1 MPVTSLSGG
10 VAPRYKTSVAGEKIK
25 YPQGR
30 PSASAVDSPVGASVE
45 QLLGQLRL
53 GSLSASDVYSYPG
66 RNENWSGITDTGDS
80 VFVKR
85 LKGSPEESLKRYRR
99 IVAFERLATAGVR
112 PFPRPEFLGGD
123 EERRLLVFRMLD
135 DIRSGS
141 ELAAE
146 KEFTESMSAQ
156 AGRTLAALHR
166 LPFRDEDFPGPD
178 PHPFPPVDDLRSLPL
193 EMYVHAT
200 GAFVQA
206 WGLLQRD
213 SALLEGLERLRATE
227 AEVARVPVHGD
238 LRLDQFLLTDTA
250 FYVNDW
256 EEFRLGDPARDVG
269 AYVGEWLHR
278 AVLRI
283 PAQET
288 EDAFSA
294 VLTHEEVVARGSEE
308 LTRVLPLVSAFHRG
322 YREGGGPDDDGLV
335 VRATSYAGWH
345 LIDRLIA
352 STRESGRLSAIVRAA
367 AGIGRT
373 ALLDPRSFVSTVGLG
388 EAS

>member
-1 MPVTSLSGG
+1 M
-10 VAPRYKTSVAGEKIK
+10 AGETITP
-25 YPQGR
+25 PQGR
-30 PSASAVDSPVGASVE
+30 PSASAVDSPVDASVE
-45 QLLGQLRL
+45 QLLMQLRL
-53 GSLSASDVYSYPG
+53 GSLSASEVYSYPG
-66 RNENWSGITDTGDS
+66 RNENWSGVTDAGNS

-85 LKGSPEESLKRYRR
+85 LKGSPEESRKRYRR
-99 IVAFERLATAGVR
+99 IVAFERLANAGLR

-123 EERRLLVFRMLD
+123 EEHRLLVFRMLD

-156 AGRTLAALHR
+156 AGRTLATLHR
-166 LPFRDEDFPGPD
+166 LPFRDEDFPEPD

-213 SALLEGLERLRATE
+213 AALLEALERLRA
-227 AEVARVPVHGD
+227 AETHVVRVPVHGD

-250 FYVNDW
+250 FHVNDW

-288 EDAFSA
+288 DDAFSA
-294 VLTHEEVVARGSEE
+294 VLTHDEVVARGSEE
-308 LTRVLPLVSAFHRG
+308 LDRVLPLISAFHRG

-373 ALLDPRSFVSTVGLG
+373 ALLDPRNFVGTIGLG

>member
-1 MPVTSLSGG
+1 M
-10 VAPRYKTSVAGEKIK
+10 AGEKIT

-30 PSASAVDSPVGASVE
+30 SSASAVDKPVSESVE
-45 QLLGQLRL
+45 QLLSRLRL
-53 GSLSASDVYSYPG
+53 GSLSASEVYSYPG
-66 RNENWSGITDTGDS
+66 RNENWSGVTDTGNP
-80 VFVKR
+80 VFVKQ
-85 LKGSPEESLKRYRR
+85 LKGSPKESLKRYRR
-99 IVAFERLATAGVR
+99 VLAFERLSKGGTR

-123 EERRLLVFRMLD
+123 EEQRLLVFRMLD

-141 ELAAE
+141 ELAADE
-146 KEFTESMSAQ
+146 EFTEPMSAE

-166 LPFRDEDFPGPD
+166 LPFRAEDFPEPD
-178 PHPFPPVDDLRSLPL
+178 PHPYPPVEDLRSLPL
-193 EMYVHAT
+193 EMYVNAT

-213 SALLEGLERLRATE
+213 TALLEELERLRA
-227 AEVARVPVHGD
+227 AEDGLVRVPVHGD

-288 EDAFSA
+288 DDAFSA

-322 YREGGGPDDDGLV
+322 YREGGGPGDDGFV

-373 ALLDPRSFVSTVGLG
+373 ALLDPRSFVSTVGLR

>member
-1 MPVTSLSGG
+1 M
-10 VAPRYKTSVAGEKIK
+10 AGEKNTH
-25 YPQGR
+25 PQGR
-30 PSASAVDSPVGASVE
+30 SSASAVDKPVDATVE
-45 QLLGQLRL
+45 QLLARLRL

-66 RNENWSGITDTGDS
+66 RNDNWSGITDTGDS
-80 VFVKR
+80 VFVKQ
-85 LKGSPEESLKRYRR
+85 LKGSSGESLKRYRR
-99 IVAFERLATAGVR
+99 VVSFERLAARSGR

-135 DIRSGS
+135 DVRSGS
-141 ELAAE
+141 ELAVAE
-146 KEFTESMSAQ
+146 EFTESMSER
-156 AGRTLAALHR
+156 AGRTLAALHQ
-166 LPFRDEDFPGPD
+166 LPFRDQDFTEAD
-178 PHPFPPVDDLRSLPL
+178 PHPYPPVADLRSLPL
-193 EMYVHAT
+193 ELYINAT

-213 SALLEGLERLRATE
+213 AALLDELERLRAGE
-227 AEVARVPVHGD
+227 AGIARVPIHGD

-288 EDAFSA
+288 DDAFSA
-294 VLTHEEVVARGSEE
+294 VLTHEEVVARGAEE
-308 LTRVLPLVSAFHRG
+308 LARVLPLVSAFHRG
-322 YREGGGPDDDGLV
+322 YRAGGGPDGDGLV

-388 EAS
+388 EGS

>member
-1 MPVTSLSGG
+1 
-10 VAPRYKTSVAGEKIK
+10 
-25 YPQGR
+25 
-30 PSASAVDSPVGASVE
+30 
-45 QLLGQLRL
+45 
-53 GSLSASDVYSYPG
+53 
-66 RNENWSGITDTGDS
+66 
-80 VFVKR
+80 
-85 LKGSPEESLKRYRR
+85 
-99 IVAFERLATAGVR
+99 
-112 PFPRPEFLGGD
+112 
-123 EERRLLVFRMLD
+123 
-135 DIRSGS
+135 
-141 ELAAE
+141 
-146 KEFTESMSAQ
+146 
-156 AGRTLAALHR
+156 
-166 LPFRDEDFPGPD
+166 
-178 PHPFPPVDDLRSLPL
+178 
-193 EMYVHAT
+193 MYVHAT

-213 SALLEGLERLRATE
+213 AALLEGLERLRATE

-238 LRLDQFLLTDTA
+238 LRLDQFLLAENA

-288 EDAFSA
+288 DDAFSA

-308 LTRVLPLVSAFHRG
+308 LDRVLPLVSAFHRG